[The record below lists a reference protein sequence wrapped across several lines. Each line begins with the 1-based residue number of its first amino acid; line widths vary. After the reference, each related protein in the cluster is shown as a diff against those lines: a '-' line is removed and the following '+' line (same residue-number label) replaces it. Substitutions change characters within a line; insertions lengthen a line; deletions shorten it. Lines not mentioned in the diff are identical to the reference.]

1 MGRSGLAFR
10 AQLVIPEQQQIY
22 DYWRKCAG
30 DRDMPMRSDL
40 NPSDIPNLLPFVSL
54 IDIEHDPL
62 RYRIRLAGTRLY
74 DIYDGEITGKYVEEL
89 DWGSNRDYWIS
100 SYRRVVKGA
109 LPAQGVVKSPSARSE
124 HLAQFWLRLPLADA
138 NGAVQMI
145 FSYDAFVPV
154 SEAVTLTNEIGPY
167 PGSGSQ
173 VARA

>member
-40 NPSDIPNLLPFVSL
+40 NPSDIPHLLPFVSL

-167 PGSGSQ
+167 PGSNSQ
-173 VARA
+173 IARA